1 MTNPK
6 KLRSWLQTG
15 FERPP
20 LRQTLVATLGGVIGI
35 GLLALLSKHTGSA
48 LLMAPLGATA
58 VLVFGL
64 PKSPLSQPRHVVG
77 GHALSMLV
85 GLICF
90 FILGNG
96 VLSAALGS
104 GLALGLML
112 VSRTVHPPAG
122 ANPLLLLFTGTNV
135 TDAALFIALP
145 GVLGAALL
153 YLVALGTQ
161 RAMNWAPGLAKPQN
175 G

>member
-1 MTNPK
+1 MSNI
-6 KLRSWLQTG
+6 LALLETG

-20 LRQTLVATLGGVIGI
+20 LPQMLIATLGASLGI
-35 GLLALLSKHTGSA
+35 GLIAFLSNVSSNA

-64 PKSPLSQPRHVVG
+64 PQSPLSQLRHVAG

-90 FILGNG
+90 FIFGNG
-96 VLSAALGS
+96 VIAVGIAS

-112 VSRTVHPPAG
+112 ATRTVHPPAG
-122 ANPLLLLFTGTNV
+122 ADPLLLMLTASSVAEAGYQ
-135 TDAALFIALP
+135 IALP
-145 GVLGAALL
+145 GVLGAVLL
-153 YLVALGTQ
+153 YWVAFSTHQ
-161 RAMNWAPGLAKPQN
+161 VTNWAKRTSF
-175 G
+175 

>member
-1 MTNPK
+1 MEQI
-6 KLRSWLQTG
+6 LSWLQTG

-20 LRQTLVATLGGVIGI
+20 VRQTLIATFGASLGI
-35 GLLALLSKHTGSA
+35 GLVALVSDLSGSA

-64 PKSPLSQPRHVVG
+64 PQSPLSQPRHVVG
-77 GHALSMLV
+77 GHALSMVV

-96 VLSAALGS
+96 VIAVGLGT

-112 VSRTVHPPAG
+112 FTRTVHPPAG
-122 ANPLLLLFTGTNV
+122 ANPLLLLLTGAPIA
-135 TDAALFIALP
+135 DAALYIALP
-145 GVLGAALL
+145 GVLGAILL
-153 YLVALGTQ
+153 YLVAAGTHGLT
-161 RAMNWAPGLAKPQN
+161 NWERKMEKAQN